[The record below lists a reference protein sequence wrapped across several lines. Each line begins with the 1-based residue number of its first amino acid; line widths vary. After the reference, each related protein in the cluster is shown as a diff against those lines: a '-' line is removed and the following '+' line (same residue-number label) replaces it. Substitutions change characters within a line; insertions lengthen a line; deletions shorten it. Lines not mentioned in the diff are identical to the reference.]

1 MNNLPLRVEST
12 LQNVKTKVLGGCKN
26 VDRDSYDPSHV
37 LGCIKGGKSV
47 ITLDSNRD
55 LGEDFMNEDLNDIF
69 LLTASTSQA
78 NNDDD
83 AAFSDAA
90 FSDAA
95 LSDAA
100 ISDAAFSDAAFSEGL
115 TGTGGT
121 SDEVRLATEAIL
133 FVSKLHNYI
142 TDFFHHT
149 DY

>member
-26 VDRDSYDPSHV
+26 VDRESYDPSHV

-69 LLTASTSQA
+69 LLTASTSRA

-90 FSDAA
+90 VSDAA
-95 LSDAA
+95 FSDAA
-100 ISDAAFSDAAFSEGL
+100 ISDAAFTDAALSSEPKMSELFEPKMGL
-115 TGTGGT
+115 GKGKAPKI
-121 SDEVRLATEAIL
+121 E
-133 FVSKLHNYI
+133 F
-142 TDFFHHT
+142 DFFFSASYRIVT
-149 DY
+149 

>member
-26 VDRDSYDPSHV
+26 VDRNSYDPSHV

-55 LGEDFMNEDLNDIF
+55 LGEDYLNEDLNDIF

-90 FSDAA
+90 F
-95 LSDAA
+95 SDAA

>member
-26 VDRDSYDPSHV
+26 VDRESYDPSHV

-69 LLTASTSQA
+69 LLTASTSRA

-90 FSDAA
+90 VSDAA
-95 LSDAA
+95 FSDAA